1 MKKIKNYLYLFLFII
16 VLLPIKTKGST
27 GLIDIYTSSKNV
39 VVGDSF
45 TITVYCKSQIAIG
58 TCEYTLDYNPDILK
72 LTNGNVAVLD
82 YASDNQTTEMSRTFT
97 FKVISSGTSSV
108 SAKAYNILG
117 FESEEQIATSVDA
130 TSVTGYIE
138 EQIKQQDPTPG
149 TGNTTKTYSTNNNL
163 KSLKIENQSLKESFD
178 KDTLLYTIDLDSSVM
193 EINIIAEVE
202 DSKAKITG
210 DGKVKVTEGEN
221 VFNIV
226 VTSEKGT
233 TKTYVI
239 KANVK
244 DNNPIKVT
252 INKKNYTVI
261 KRSGIL
267 ELKEGFVEKLIKI
280 ENQDVNCLFNEKSG
294 ITLIGLKDEAGVIK
308 TYNYNEKNKTYTLY
322 QEIEVPSIKLL
333 IEESSSIPKGYIEK
347 TISIGK
353 EKITA
358 YQIKNDPQ
366 FYYIYARNT
375 ETSKSSWYRYDSEEN
390 TIQRYQFTKSDE
402 ISNTLK
408 TLEDANTL
416 IYILGGIII
425 VLGTIIVIICLGKN
439 KKNNKDERSL
449 KDAINENKKSSSTK
463 SEKQKEKEFFD
474 L

>member
-1 MKKIKNYLYLFLFII
+1 
-16 VLLPIKTKGST
+16 
-27 GLIDIYTSSKNV
+27 
-39 VVGDSF
+39 
-45 TITVYCKSQIAIG
+45 
-58 TCEYTLDYNPDILK
+58 
-72 LTNGNVAVLD
+72 
-82 YASDNQTTEMSRTFT
+82 
-97 FKVISSGTSSV
+97 
-108 SAKAYNILG
+108 
-117 FESEEQIATSVDA
+117 
-130 TSVTGYIE
+130 
-138 EQIKQQDPTPG
+138 
-149 TGNTTKTYSTNNNL
+149 
-163 KSLKIENQSLKESFD
+163 
-178 KDTLLYTIDLDSSVM
+178 M

-221 VFNIV
+221 TFNIV

-239 KANVK
+239 KVNVK

-267 ELKEGFVEKLIKI
+267 ELKEGFIEKIIKI
-280 ENQDVNCLFNEKSG
+280 DDQDVNCLYNEKSG
-294 ITLIGLKDEAGVIK
+294 ITLIGLKDESGVIK
-308 TYNYNEKNKTYTLY
+308 TYKYDEKNKTYTLY
-322 QEIEVPSIKLL
+322 QEIEIPSIKLL

-358 YQIKNDPQ
+358 YQTKNDSQ
-366 FYYIYARNT
+366 FYYIYAKNT
-375 ETSKSSWYRYDSEEN
+375 ETNKSSWYRYDSEEN
-390 TIQRYQFTKSDE
+390 TIQRYQLTKSDE

-408 TLEDANTL
+408 TLDDANTL

-439 KKNNKDERSL
+439 KKNKNSNKDERSL
-449 KDAINENKKSSSTK
+449 KDAVNENKKSSSTK